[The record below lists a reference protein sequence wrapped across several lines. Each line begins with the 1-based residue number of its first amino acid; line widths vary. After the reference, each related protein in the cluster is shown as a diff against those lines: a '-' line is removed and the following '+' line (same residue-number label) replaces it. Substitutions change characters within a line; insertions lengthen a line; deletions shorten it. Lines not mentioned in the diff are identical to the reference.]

1 MSQHRHIKLL
11 PLVSVLIH
19 LLDLVSEAPHHAALE
34 AAPGAHLG
42 VPADERARDVRILL
56 DLSVL

>member
-1 MSQHRHIKLL
+1 MSKHRHIKLL

-34 AAPGAHLG
+34 AAPRAHLG
-42 VPADERARDVRILL
+42 VPADE
-56 DLSVL
+56 